1 MQSDERAGMFSY
13 FYPKSFAGSAYS
25 IDYRALYERGFRAL
39 IFDID
44 NTLVPHNAP
53 PDERSIQLMRSLK
66 KLGFRVMTVSNNH
79 EPRVKGLAERLDI
92 GYICDAHKPAPEGY
106 RRACRIMGT
115 EPAET
120 ACIGDQLFTDV
131 LGANRAGIF
140 SILVEP
146 VDRSTDIFRIRV
158 KRKLEKPI
166 LREFLRKKGKNQFN
180 FSEKHPHAQK

>member
-1 MQSDERAGMFSY
+1 MFSY
-13 FYPKSFAGSAYS
+13 FYPKFWAKSAYC
-25 IDYRALYERGFRAL
+25 INYRVLYEKGFRGL

-53 PDERSIQLMRSLK
+53 PDEKSIALMQELK
-66 KLGFRVMTVSNNH
+66 KIGFQIMTVSNNH
-79 EPRVKGLAERLDI
+79 EPRVRGLAEKLGI
-92 GYICDAHKPAPEGY
+92 GYICDAHKPAPGGY
-106 RRACRIMGT
+106 RLACRKMET
-115 EPAET
+115 VPRET

-131 LGANRAGIF
+131 LGANRAGIY
-140 SILVEP
+140 SILVTP

-158 KRKLEKPI
+158 KRKLEASV